1 MAQIT
6 ERIPPHNDEAEQS
19 VLGAIMLDKGALFEV
34 LEVLQPE
41 DFYSEIHKEIFDA
54 VRDLNRRSEPVDSI
68 TVKSELQRR
77 KKLSMVGGP
86 AYIASLSSEVPSVA
100 NAVSYARI
108 IREKSILRSLIRASA
123 EIMDQSF
130 SDKTDAEEVLDNAEQ
145 EILNISRISQKRDF
159 VQLKDVLW
167 DNMEQIDA
175 MAAHDGHLT
184 GLTTG
189 FIDLD
194 NRTFGLQKSDLIIV
208 AARPSMGKTAFALN
222 ISMNAALKAQAQV
235 LIFSMEMPKEQLS
248 MRMLSIESHVPLSS
262 LREGDLQRED
272 WEDLNIAVD
281 RLSGAGIFIDDT
293 PNISLAEMKNKCR
306 RMRAE
311 RGLDLVVVD
320 YLQLMNLQGHSDSRQ
335 MEVSAISRMLKQ
347 LAREMECPVIVLSQL
362 SRAPEQ
368 RQDHRPQLS
377 DLRESGAIEQDADVV
392 MFLYRDEY
400 YNPETTEKPNTCEI
414 IISKHR
420 NGPTGALDL
429 AWLGK
434 YTKFADKSPAE
445 YEENYG

>member
-1 MAQIT
+1 MPPIT

-41 DFYSEIHKEIFDA
+41 DFYSDIHKEIFDA
-54 VRDLNRRSEPVDSI
+54 VRDLNRRSEPVDSVP
-68 TVKSELQRR
+68 VKSELQRR

-86 AYIASLSSEVPSVA
+86 AYIASLSAEVPSTA

-108 IREKSILRSLIRASA
+108 IREKSILRNLIRASGA
-123 EIMDQSF
+123 IMDQSF
-130 SDKTDAEEVLDNAEQ
+130 MDKTDAEEVLDKAEQ
-145 EILNISRISQKRDF
+145 EILNISRFSQKRDF

-175 MAAHDGHLT
+175 MAAHDGRLT

-189 FIDLD
+189 FVDLD
-194 NRTFGLQKSDLIIV
+194 SRTSGLQKSDLIIV

-222 ISMNAALKAQAQV
+222 IAMNAALKAEAQILV
-235 LIFSMEMPKEQLS
+235 FSMEMPKEQLS

-262 LREGDLQRED
+262 LREGDLTRED

-293 PNISLAEMKNKCR
+293 PNISLSEMKNKCR

-320 YLQLMNLQGHSDSRQ
+320 YLQLMNLQGHTDSRQ
-335 MEVSAISRMLKQ
+335 MEVSTISRMLKQ

-377 DLRESGAIEQDADVV
+377 DLRESGAIEQDADIV

-400 YNPETTEKPNTCEI
+400 YNPETTEKPNTCEVI
-414 IISKHR
+414 LSKHR
-420 NGPTGALDL
+420 NGPTGAVDL

-434 YTKFADKSPAE
+434 YTKFADKSPIE
-445 YEENYG
+445 I

>member
-1 MAQIT
+1 MPQVT
-6 ERIPPHNDEAEQS
+6 ERIPPHNEEAEQS
-19 VLGAIMLDKGALFEV
+19 VLGAVMLDKGALFEV
-34 LEVLQPE
+34 LEVLRPE

-54 VRDLNRRSEPVDSI
+54 IRDINRRSEPVDSV
-68 TVKSELQRR
+68 TVKAELQKK

-86 AYIASLSSEVPSVA
+86 AYIASLSAEVPSTA

-108 IREKSILRSLIRASA
+108 IREKSILRSLIKASS
-123 EIMDQSF
+123 EIMDRSF
-130 SDKTDAEEVLDNAEQ
+130 SDKTDAEQVLDEAEQ
-145 EILNISRISQKRDF
+145 EILNISRFSQKRDF

-167 DNMEQIDA
+167 TNMEEIDA
-175 MAAHDGHLT
+175 MAAQDGHLT

-189 FIDLD
+189 FVDLD

-222 ISMNAALKAQAQV
+222 IAMNSALKANAQV
-235 LIFSMEMPKEQLS
+235 LLFSMEMPREQLS
-248 MRMLSIESHVPLSS
+248 MRMLSIESRVPLSG
-262 LREGDLQRED
+262 LREGDLTRED

-320 YLQLMNLQGHSDSRQ
+320 YLQLMNLQGYSDSRQ
-335 MEVSAISRMLKQ
+335 MEVSTISRMLKQ

-377 DLRESGAIEQDADVV
+377 DLRESGAIEQDADIV

-400 YNPETTEKPNTCEI
+400 YHPDTTEKPNTCEV

-420 NGPTGALDL
+420 NGPTGTLDL

-434 YTKFADKSPAE
+434 YTKFADKSKME
-445 YEENYG
+445 V